1 MTQATGEAMVLTP
14 IGHRKNSISSIR
26 SMPKRPKYLNLFQI
40 RLPLPG
46 VMSIMHRV
54 SGAVLFLALPLLLWW
69 LQQSLTSPATFTTLQ
84 ATFSHGFIKLVLIGL
99 VWGYLHHLCVGV
111 RHLMLDIDYGTGL
124 ETARLTSMLVFAVS
138 ITLTVVAGALL
149 W

>member
-1 MTQATGEAMVLTP
+1 MSQ
-14 IGHRKNSISSIR
+14 
-26 SMPKRPKYLNLFQI
+26 RPQYLNLFQI

-69 LQQSLTSPATFTTLQ
+69 LQQSLSSPDTFTSLRT
-84 ATFSHGFIKLVLIGL
+84 TFSYGFTKLILIGL
-99 VWGYLHHLCVGV
+99 LWGYLHHVCAGV
-111 RHLMLDIDYGTGL
+111 QHVMLDLDYGTGL
-124 ETARLTSMLVFAVS
+124 ATARLTSLLVFAVS
-138 ITLTVVAGALL
+138 MTLTVAAGALL

>member
-1 MTQATGEAMVLTP
+1 MDKA
-14 IGHRKNSISSIR
+14 
-26 SMPKRPKYLNLFQI
+26 RPKYLNLLQI

-54 SGAVLFLALPLLLWW
+54 SGAVLFLALPVLLWG
-69 LQQSLTSPATFTTLQ
+69 LQQSLTSPDTFASLQ
-84 ATFSHGFIKLVLIGL
+84 ATLSHWLAKLVLIGL
-99 VWGYLHHLCVGV
+99 VWGYLHHLCAGI
-111 RHLMLDIDYGTGL
+111 RHLMLDLDYGAGL
-124 ETARLTSMLVFAVS
+124 ETARLTSVLVFGVS